1 MARPQ
6 RGVPADRA
14 TDDLAG
20 GGDHRVPP
28 AGRGEGVNGRRHG
41 SQTSSPR
48 SPSAAAPVPAAVLVA
63 DGRALAPWTGAAA
76 VVGAG
81 ATGFF
86 AVFDVGELLGFGE
99 VVVLLGDGFCVDVAL
114 LELVVLLELVG
125 LLDVVVLELL
135 DDVDGSDVVELSD
148 VVDEVV
154 VGVGT
159 WLSPT
164 PVREGKSTVL
174 VPFRAP
180 SMNAVQIFTGKVPPV
195 SSPKP
200 AMFCIGL
207 GLPLTSL

>member
-1 MARPQ
+1 
-6 RGVPADRA
+6 VPAPVA
-14 TDDLAG
+14 VPW
-20 GGDHRVPP
+20 GD
-28 AGRGEGVNGRRHG
+28 GR
-41 SQTSSPR
+41 
-48 SPSAAAPVPAAVLVA
+48 VLV
-63 DGRALAPWTGAAA
+63 PWTGAAA

-86 AVFDVGELLGFGE
+86 VDFDVGELLGFGE
-99 VVVLLGDGFCVDVAL
+99 VVVLLGDGSLVEVVL
-114 LELVVLLELVG
+114 LELLELLELVG

-135 DDVDGSDVVELSD
+135 EDVDGSEVDEVVED
-148 VVDEVV
+148 VV

-164 PVREGKSTVL
+164 PVREGKSTVRS
-174 VPFRAP
+174 PFRAP
-180 SMNAVQIFTGKVPPV
+180 SMNAVQIFTGNVPPV

>member
-1 MARPQ
+1 
-6 RGVPADRA
+6 V
-14 TDDLAG
+14 
-20 GGDHRVPP
+20 
-28 AGRGEGVNGRRHG
+28 
-41 SQTSSPR
+41 
-48 SPSAAAPVPAAVLVA
+48 PVPV
-63 DGRALAPWTGAAA
+63 
-76 VVGAG
+76 

-86 AVFDVGELLGFGE
+86 VVFDVGELLGFSE
-99 VVVLLGDGFCVDVAL
+99 VGLLLGDGSLVDVVLLGLVVL
-114 LELVVLLELVG
+114 LELVELLELVG

-135 DDVDGSDVVELSD
+135 EDVDGSEVVELSD
-148 VVDEVV
+148 VVEDVV

-180 SMNAVQIFTGKVPPV
+180 SMNAVQIFTGNVPPV

-200 AMFCIGL
+200 AMFCMGL